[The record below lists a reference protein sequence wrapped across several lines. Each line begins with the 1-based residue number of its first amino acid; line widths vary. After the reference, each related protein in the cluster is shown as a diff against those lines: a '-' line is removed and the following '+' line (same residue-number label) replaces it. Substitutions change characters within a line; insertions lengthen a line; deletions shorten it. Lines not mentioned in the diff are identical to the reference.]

1 MAAVVVENTS
11 GRGAA
16 TTVPAE
22 LNRWNWGAFLLNWIW
37 GIGNN
42 TPIALLALVPF
53 AGLAMLFVLGVKG
66 NEWAWRNRRWESVE
80 HFRLAQRAWAK
91 WGVVAYLVVIGLCV
105 VPLLIGVF
113 ALFSAFRGSEAYRLG
128 AAAVQHNTQA
138 IEVLGTPMNT
148 GFPSGSINE
157 SGPSGT
163 AKLSFAVDGAKG
175 KGTVYLDAV
184 KDLGRW
190 RIERAELAV
199 DGSEKRIELGGPSD
213 PH

>member
-1 MAAVVVENTS
+1 MAAIVVENTS
-11 GRGAA
+11 GRGAETA
-16 TTVPAE
+16 VPAE

-53 AGLAMLFVLGVKG
+53 AGIVMLFVLGVKG
-66 NEWAWRNRRWESVE
+66 NEWAWQNKRWDSVE
-80 HFRLAQRAWAK
+80 HFRRAQRAWAK
-91 WGVVAYLVVIGLCV
+91 WGVIAYVVVIVVCV
-105 VPLLIGVF
+105 VPFLIIVP
-113 ALFSAFRGSEAYRLG
+113 ALISAFRDSDAYRLG
-128 AAAVQHNTQA
+128 AAAVQHNAQA
-138 IEVLGTPMNT
+138 IEMLGTPMNT

-175 KGTVYLDAV
+175 NGTVYLDAV

-199 DGSEKRIELGGPSD
+199 DGSGKRIELKGPSD
-213 PH
+213 TR